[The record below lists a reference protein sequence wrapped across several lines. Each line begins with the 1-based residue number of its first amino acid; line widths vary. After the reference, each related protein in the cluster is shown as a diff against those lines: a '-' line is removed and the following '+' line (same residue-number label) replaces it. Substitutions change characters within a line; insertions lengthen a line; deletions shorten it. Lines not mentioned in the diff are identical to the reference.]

1 MKAEA
6 LDRRVTALEARW
18 LDAEDADRSRTRAF
32 LARLTDEEL
41 DQYGEIAL
49 RYESGVAL
57 TEEEERFLEELA
69 AKYGYES

>member
-1 MKAEA
+1 MKAGA

-18 LDAEDADRSRTRAF
+18 LDADADRSKIRAF
-32 LARLTDEEL
+32 LSKLTDEEL

-57 TEEEERFLEELA
+57 TEEEEERFLEELA